1 MIFVNIGVP
10 QDTVSGLLY
19 YSQKIYTRNQMPM
32 NKLNFS
38 SEMEVFMSAVRWL
51 KYDWSARDRYKYE
64 ILDCV
69 RFGNIAPW
77 QLVDI
82 KRNPENPDFME
93 LAKDPRICKMI
104 DDGLA

>member
-1 MIFVNIGVP
+1 MYNLFT
-10 QDTVSGLLY
+10 D
-19 YSQKIYTRNQMPM
+19 
-32 NKLNFS
+32 

-51 KYDWSARDRYKYE
+51 KHDWENRDKHKYDVLS
-64 ILDCV
+64 CV

-93 LAKDPRICKMI
+93 LAKDPVICKMI

>member
-1 MIFVNIGVP
+1 
-10 QDTVSGLLY
+10 
-19 YSQKIYTRNQMPM
+19 
-32 NKLNFS
+32 
-38 SEMEVFMSAVRWL
+38 MEVFMSAVRWL
-51 KYDWSARDRYKYE
+51 KYDWSSRDKYKYE

-93 LAKDPRICKMI
+93 LAKDPSICKMI